1 MEKVIENQCVMMS
14 LNVASL
20 ELLTLLHQCDK
31 QVELM

>member
-1 MEKVIENQCVMMS
+1 MEKVIENQCVTS

>member
-1 MEKVIENQCVMMS
+1 MEKLIENQCVMS